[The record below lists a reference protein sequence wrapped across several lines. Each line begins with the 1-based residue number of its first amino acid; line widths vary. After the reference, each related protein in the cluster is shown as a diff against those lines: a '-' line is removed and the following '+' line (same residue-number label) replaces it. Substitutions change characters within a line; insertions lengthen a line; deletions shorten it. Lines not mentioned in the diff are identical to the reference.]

1 MKKLFILLFST
12 ALWAQNPNVAVSID
26 LKNVTDDKVK
36 VTIEPKFTITTQ
48 TLEFFIPKIVPGTY
62 SEYDFG
68 KYIEG
73 FKAYDKQGKPLKVAK
88 YDENSYEI
96 YDAQKIGK
104 ITYYVN
110 DTFDIEDTHEIFS
123 PGGTNILVDKNFL
136 LNLHGFVGY
145 FQDKGNVSYMVS
157 VEHPAHLQP
166 TTAMIDTDASA
177 EKDVFTAKNYG
188 DLVDHPI
195 MYAESESISFQLD
208 DLEVVISVYSPTGK
222 VKATDILEAMKK
234 MMTAQKKFLGPIN
247 STKKYAILLYLS
259 NAGKADAQEYGA
271 LEHNTSTTV
280 VFPEMMPLEELTQ
293 QLIDVVSHEFFHTL
307 TPLSVHSEE
316 IQNFN
321 FNSPK
326 MSEHL
331 WLYEG
336 VTEYFAN
343 LFQVNQGLI
352 TEEDFYKR
360 MAEKIQTSKN
370 FDETMNFTFMSKNI
384 LTQPYK
390 DAYYNVYL
398 KGALI
403 AMCIDIQ
410 MRESSN
416 GTKGILHL
424 MKALSDEYGSDKPF
438 KDSELFV
445 KITELSYPEI
455 GTFLNTYVNGTTPIP
470 YNDYFAKMGVT
481 QATLDAPGNPFVKD
495 MKTPTITIHP
505 VSQEIMILPDLE
517 LNIFYKT
524 LNLQAG
530 DRILAINDVVYN
542 LENIYDLIMIS
553 QSWKDGDAITVKYK
567 RENKEYT
574 TQGKIK
580 LPTEKKEGY
589 KATDITKKTLKESWL
604 FK

>member
-1 MKKLFILLFST
+1 MKKLLVLLFST
-12 ALWAQNPNVAVSID
+12 TLWAQDPTVAVLID

-36 VTIEPKFTITTQ
+36 VTIEPNFEITTQ
-48 TLEFFIPKIVPGTY
+48 NIEFFIPKIIPGTY
-62 SEYDFG
+62 AEYDFG

-73 FKAYDKQGKPLKVAK
+73 FKAFDKQGKALKVAK

-96 YDAQKIGK
+96 QEAKKISK

-110 DTFDIEDTHEIFS
+110 DTFDIEDTHDIFS
-123 PGGTNILVDKNFL
+123 PGGTNILAEKNFL

-145 FQDKGNVSYMVS
+145 FQDKGNVKYTVS
-157 VEHPAHLQP
+157 VEHPAQLQP
-166 TTAMIDTDASA
+166 TTAMIDTDVSA

-195 MYAESESISFQLD
+195 MYSESENISFQLD

-222 VKATDILEAMKK
+222 VKATDIEEAMKK
-234 MMTAQKKFLGPIN
+234 MMTAQKKFLGSIN

-280 VFPEMMPLEELTQ
+280 VFPEMMPLEELIQ

-321 FNSPK
+321 FNTPK

-352 TEEDFYKR
+352 TEDDFYKR
-360 MAEKIQTSKN
+360 MGEKIEGAKG
-370 FDETMNFTFMSKNI
+370 FDDTMNFTFMSKNI
-384 LTQPYK
+384 LTEPYK
-390 DAYYNVYL
+390 AAYYNVYL

-424 MKALSDEYGSDKPF
+424 MKALSNEYGSDKPF
-438 KDSELFV
+438 KDSELFT

-481 QATLDAPGNPFVKD
+481 QATLNLPGNPFVKD

-542 LENIYDLIMIS
+542 LENIYDLITIS
-553 QSWKDGDAITVKYK
+553 QSWKDDDAITVKYK

-574 TQGKIK
+574 IQGKIK
-580 LPTEKKEGY
+580 LPIEEKEGY

-604 FK
+604 LK